1 MSALDALL
9 ATYLGL
15 HAILALLID
24 VQSVLPDLAPEV
36 FAWYEKVG
44 LTGVVAQW
52 AAQEG
57 DFLVATNPLWFKAIV
72 FGEIVMQ
79 LPTCVALTY
88 GFLAK
93 REWVRVPSL
102 LYATH
107 VLTTMV
113 PIMAVLC
120 DDPRPTLTCKLVYG
134 VWVVLPAL
142 LMWRC
147 AGTPP
152 LFVAP
157 PPKEQLKF
165 A

>member
-1 MSALDALL
+1 M
-9 ATYLGL
+9 
-15 HAILALLID
+15 
-24 VQSVLPDLAPEV
+24 
-36 FAWYEKVG
+36 
-44 LTGVVAQW
+44 
-52 AAQEG
+52 
-57 DFLVATNPLWFKAIV
+57 
-72 FGEIVMQ
+72 
-79 LPTCVALTY
+79 
-88 GFLAK
+88 
-93 REWVRVPSL
+93 PSL

-152 LFVAP
+152 LFAAP
-157 PPKEQLKF
+157 PPKEDLKF